1 MSSKNVVPIVFSFDD
16 NLVMQAGVCMT
27 SLLHHAKPETFYD
40 IFILHDSEAKFPSS
54 GILEKLFL
62 QFSEFSIQYVNV
74 GSDFRDAFQIRGI
87 TQATYYR
94 LLIPDLIPQYDKIM
108 YHDVDVI
115 FRDDLSSI
123 YFDTD
128 LTGYYVAGV
137 STPYSDIEQYFNEK
151 IQTTSSKYI
160 AAGDIIFNSKAIRDD
175 NLVAK
180 FRELAKL
187 NWKYQDMDVINMACK
202 GKIKYLSPG
211 FCVVG
216 TTSEILKDRDQQY
229 YTKEDAEYALK
240 YGIIH
245 YNGPKP
251 WNTWCLNFDIWW
263 EYYRK
268 SVYFDPEYYYS
279 FYNNKL
285 DEYDRLP
292 LIKRIKILLRYFK
305 TMK

>member
-54 GILEKLFL
+54 RILEKLFL

-137 STPYSDIEQYFNEK
+137 STPYAASDRITVIREENGMRKKIIVDIEKQ
-151 IQTTSSKYI
+151 
-160 AAGDIIFNSKAIRDD
+160 AIFDSPAYYLKQNDVVFIEPKDD
-175 NLVAK
+175 ESTPKEERTWRLISFGLGLVT
-180 FRELAKL
+180 
-187 NWKYQDMDVINMACK
+187 
-202 GKIKYLSPG
+202 
-211 FCVVG
+211 VVL
-216 TTSEILKDRDQQY
+216 TV
-229 YTKEDAEYALK
+229 
-240 YGIIH
+240 
-245 YNGPKP
+245 
-251 WNTWCLNFDIWW
+251 LNFV
-263 EYYRK
+263 R
-268 SVYFDPEYYYS
+268 
-279 FYNNKL
+279 
-285 DEYDRLP
+285 
-292 LIKRIKILLRYFK
+292 
-305 TMK
+305 

>member
-1 MSSKNVVPIVFSFDD
+1 M
-16 NLVMQAGVCMT
+16 
-27 SLLHHAKPETFYD
+27 
-40 IFILHDSEAKFPSS
+40 
-54 GILEKLFL
+54 
-62 QFSEFSIQYVNV
+62 
-74 GSDFRDAFQIRGI
+74 
-87 TQATYYR
+87 
-94 LLIPDLIPQYDKIM
+94 
-108 YHDVDVI
+108 
-115 FRDDLSSI
+115 
-123 YFDTD
+123 
-128 LTGYYVAGV
+128 
-137 STPYSDIEQYFNEK
+137 
-151 IQTTSSKYI
+151 
-160 AAGDIIFNSKAIRDD
+160 
-175 NLVAK
+175 
-180 FRELAKL
+180 
-187 NWKYQDMDVINMACK
+187 
-202 GKIKYLSPG
+202 
-211 FCVVG
+211 VG
-216 TTSEILKDRDQQY
+216 TTSEILKDRDQQN